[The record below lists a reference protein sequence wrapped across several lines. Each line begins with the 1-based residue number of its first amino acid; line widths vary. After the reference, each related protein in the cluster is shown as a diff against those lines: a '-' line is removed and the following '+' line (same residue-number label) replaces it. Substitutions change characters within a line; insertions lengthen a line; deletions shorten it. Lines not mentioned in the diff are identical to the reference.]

1 MDIDKKMEMLRKRNV
16 KLQEENE
23 TLKAQLSQQ
32 SNDKDRYKKLCER
45 LEDLKA
51 RWEKEVSEIKSQRIK
66 YEAMISDV
74 KKVKDMLVGTN
85 DLGR

>member
-1 MDIDKKMEMLRKRNV
+1 MEMLRKRNV